1 MAKILLDYV
10 FPISVITPTP
20 AASTAFLKQVIVV
33 AKPKTGQEANVG
45 NVYEVTSM
53 DGVAART
60 DNTNAQQL
68 FNAGMTKVYVA
79 LADDLNL
86 TSILNS
92 NGQKAFTILI
102 SDDFIDAD
110 VDASAASLVKG
121 SLTFT
126 AKTPGADG
134 NDISIEFLNTGTAG
148 SEVVTVVGNK
158 ISVSMQGGTSTA
170 TQLKTKIDASTA
182 AMALIN
188 PVTIAGGAGA
198 TTQAAFAEDNLEGG
212 DGLSLGTWE
221 GVLGISTND
230 VDAAAEYAAVENRVG
245 FYAGPSGT
253 ADNMFYAFGKLL
265 SNLTTWT
272 NQQYISMPYDNGV
285 DSLGEANSLFDDRVS
300 FVISDDEMGKRL
312 ALFAA
317 GGKAIVAPYISKN
330 LRYDLQSR
338 AVQWISANQPD
349 YSIKQASL
357 LETRLSED
365 IIKGRYIETGL
376 IQDGTISIQLLQDNF
391 VGSGF
396 INIAEPKA
404 LWRVFGEMRSTL

>member
-20 AASTAFLKQVIVV
+20 AASTAFLKQAIVV
-33 AKPKTGQEANVG
+33 VKPKSGQEANVG

-53 DGVAART
+53 DGVEART
-60 DNTNAQQL
+60 DNDNVQQL
-68 FNAGMTKVYVA
+68 FNAGMSKVYLA

-86 TSILNS
+86 TDILN
-92 NGQKAFTILI
+92 NHGNKAFTVLV
-102 SDDFIDAD
+102 SDDFVDDD
-110 VDASAASLVKG
+110 VDATAATLVKG

-126 AKTPGADG
+126 AKTAGVGG
-134 NDISIEFLNTGTAG
+134 NDISVEFLDTGTAG
-148 SEVVTVVGNK
+148 AEVVTVVGKK
-158 ISVSMQGGTSTA
+158 ISVSMDGGVSTA
-170 TQLKTKIDASTA
+170 TQLKTKIDASAA

-198 TTQAAFAEDNLEGG
+198 TTQAAFVEDQLEGG
-212 DGLSLGTWE
+212 DGLSLGAWE
-221 GVLGISTND
+221 GVLGIATDDQEIAST
-230 VDAAAEYAAVENRVG
+230 YAAVENRVG
-245 FYAGPSGT
+245 FFGAAG
-253 ADNMFYAFGKLL
+253 NMFYAFGKML
-265 SNLTTWT
+265 SNLSNWT
-272 NQQYISMPYDNGV
+272 NQQYISMPFDDGV
-285 DSLGEANSLFDDRVS
+285 DELGEANSLFDDRVS

-365 IIKGRYIETGL
+365 ILKARYLDTGL
-376 IQDGTISIQLLQDNF
+376 IQAGTISIQLLQDNF
-391 VGSGF
+391 VGTGF
-396 INIAEPKA
+396 IDIAEPKA